1 MSEDQL
7 RAFLVAI
14 SSEQSL
20 QEALKLAATPSEV
33 VKIAQQFGFAVE
45 IDGLQ
50 SLQSELSDA
59 EFEGISGGVTI
70 TPAASPA
77 TPYILGAIFGAGAVA
92 ATIELCSPSDSE

>member
-7 RAFLVAI
+7 RAFLAAI

-20 QEALKLAATPSEV
+20 QEALKQAATPSEV
-33 VKIAQQFGFAVE
+33 VNIAQQFGFAVE

-59 EFEGISGGVTI
+59 ELEGISGGVTI

-77 TPYILGAIFGAGAVA
+77 TPYILGAVFGGGAVA
-92 ATIELCSPSDSE
+92 ATIKLCSPSDSE